1 MYSSVL
7 SGVLYGLKA
16 EIVRVEVDV
25 GNGIP
30 SFEMSG
36 FLSNEVKEARE
47 RVRVAIRNS
56 GYELPPQRIV
66 VNISPADIRKCG
78 TGFDLPI
85 ALAILSA
92 NGYIDE
98 VNVDNMIILGELSL
112 DGSINGVSGV
122 LPCVCEAKKSGI
134 SKALIPVSNYNEGRI
149 VEKVN
154 IIPTNSLKM
163 AVQYIN
169 NGIIENQR
177 QDNPEQCR
185 TTDKQE
191 INYADIC
198 GQEAAKRAT
207 MIAVA
212 GMHNIMYIGP
222 PGSGKSMLAKR
233 LSTIMPAMTFKE
245 SIETTNIHSVCGL
258 VSKENPLVT
267 KRPFRSP
274 HHTISGAGLS
284 GGGTIPRPGE
294 ISLAHN
300 GILFLDELPEFSRQA
315 LEILRQPLEDK
326 QVTISRASGTVTYP
340 CSFMLV
346 AAMNPCP
353 CGYFGHPTR
362 KCICGK
368 KQAHAYINRIS
379 GPLLDRF
386 DIQVEVAPVEY
397 EHLSSGAKEESS
409 EAIRKRVQAA
419 REIQQK
425 RFAGTDITCNAM
437 ITPDILHDVCPMT
450 DEASV
455 MLKNVFE
462 KMGLSARAYDRILKV
477 ARTVADMEGEEVIGK
492 SHIARAVQFRSLD
505 RKYWSE

>member
-1 MYSSVL
+1 MGFLYNEYILIIVLRYYNLKSYTNIYLSIDSERRRYLLYSSVL

-222 PGSGKSMLAKR
+222 PGSGKTMMAKR
-233 LSTIMPAMTFKE
+233 IPSIMPDMTFDEKLAV
-245 SIETTNIHSVCGL
+245 TNIYSVAGQLGEYGGL
-258 VSKENPLVT
+258 VED
-267 KRPFRSP
+267 RPFRAPYHNVTKS
-274 HHTISGAGLS
+274 SFF
-284 GGGTIPRPGE
+284 GGGMFPRPGE
-294 ISLAHN
+294 ITLA
-300 GILFLDELPEFSRQA
+300 GKGVLFLDEMTEFKPEI
-315 LEILRQPLEDK
+315 LEGLRQPLEDK
-326 QVTISRASGTVTYP
+326 DITIVRMGRTYTYP
-340 CSFMLV
+340 ADFMLV
-346 AAMNPCP
+346 GAMNVV
-353 CGYFGHPTR
+353 GQKVIQPTIR
-362 KCICGK
+362 VASLIGLEGFDNKENGVSLWHFQITKG
-368 KQAHAYINRIS
+368 INIPRLIS
-379 GPLLDRF
+379 VT
-386 DIQVEVAPVEY
+386 Q
-397 EHLSSGAKEESS
+397 H
-409 EAIRKRVQAA
+409 
-419 REIQQK
+419 
-425 RFAGTDITCNAM
+425 
-437 ITPDILHDVCPMT
+437 
-450 DEASV
+450 
-455 MLKNVFE
+455 
-462 KMGLSARAYDRILKV
+462 RANYYYN
-477 ARTVADMEGEEVIGK
+477 
-492 SHIARAVQFRSLD
+492 F
-505 RKYWSE
+505 

>member
-1 MYSSVL
+1 LYSSVL

-134 SKALIPVSNYNEGRI
+134 SKVLIPVSNYNEGRI

-409 EAIRKRVQAA
+409 EAIRERVQAA
-419 REIQQK
+419 REVQQK